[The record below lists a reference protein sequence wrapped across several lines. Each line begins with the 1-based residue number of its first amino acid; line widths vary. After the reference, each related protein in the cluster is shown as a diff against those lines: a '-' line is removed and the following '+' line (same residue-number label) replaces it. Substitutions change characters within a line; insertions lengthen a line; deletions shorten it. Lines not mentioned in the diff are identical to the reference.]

1 MKSERSELFS
11 KPLVRKSKL
20 EVERRSKCLFDSRS
34 DAKIQQGNE
43 QKNKGTTVE
52 EAKEGRKE
60 GREQVKEKCIIIV
73 RNSWGENEN
82 DRIKRM
88 RQVTR
93 ERKRQV

>member
-1 MKSERSELFS
+1 MQRYNKGMIKR
-11 KPLVRKSKL
+11 
-20 EVERRSKCLFDSRS
+20 
-34 DAKIQQGNE
+34 
-43 QKNKGTTVE
+43 NKGTTVE

-82 DRIKRM
+82 DRIKRT

-93 ERKRQV
+93 ERRRQV